1 MSNIFPLSNHNKCVF
16 TFVVCFDI
24 QLNIKGETLY
34 EKTSRLKNNSTVRW
48 KLGACSSLNSIEAGS
63 TYQYSA
69 LYTERCCLDSGRYT
83 LVCYNSPPAK
93 GWNNAHILIN
103 GHQYCDDFVTYESF
117 QKIYVT
123 GSGMNISYLFYNKT
137 YDLSHAWKTIC
148 SSLVCIG
155 RPCYQTNHFIHN
167 IIY

>member
-1 MSNIFPLSNHNKCVF
+1 MSNIIPISKYNKCVF
-16 TFVVCFDI
+16 ALVVCFDI

-69 LYTERCCLDSGRYT
+69 IYIERCCLDSGRYT

-93 GWNNAHILIN
+93 GWNNAHIIIN

-117 QKIYVT
+117 QKILVT
-123 GSGMNISYLFYNKT
+123 GSGMNNSYPLFVKNY
-137 YDLSHAWKTIC
+137 I
-148 SSLVCIG
+148 
-155 RPCYQTNHFIHN
+155 
-167 IIY
+167 